1 MSQQAELQQ
10 WFRAVDADGSGS
22 ISVQELQ
29 RALALGQLN
38 FSLAVCAHMIRMF
51 DRSGKG
57 SIDLEAFARLHQFL
71 MQMQES
77 FRYFDTERKGSLSYS
92 AVHQALQH
100 AGFNLADEAF
110 KAMFRAFDPDLD
122 GRLGLAEY
130 MAMTLFL
137 RSASATF
144 TAFDTQRTN
153 SIHLDFN
160 QFIYACANS
169 R

>member
-1 MSQQAELQQ
+1 MRWS
-10 WFRAVDADGSGS
+10 
-22 ISVQELQ
+22 
-29 RALALGQLN
+29 ALSN
-38 FSLAVCAHMIRMF
+38 FGVLF
-51 DRSGKG
+51 
-57 SIDLEAFARLHQFL
+57 
-71 MQMQES
+71 
-77 FRYFDTERKGSLSYS
+77 
-92 AVHQALQH
+92 

-144 TAFDTQRTN
+144 TAFDTQRQN

-160 QFIYACANS
+160 QVRLDTSALPGLPS
-169 R
+169 